1 MLIHTYRTR
10 QTTNIFLEREEELK
24 LKELEG
30 KLLFLEDKKILP
42 CSLIMEQIDRPIF
55 EEHYNKQVIRLPK
68 ELINKLQEEL
78 ENEESNGLTIKYYES
93 ILEKTKIC
101 LIYPERLRKIGDD
114 YHYLDL
120 YELVKDEINS
130 KSSFL

>member
-42 CSLIMEQIDRPIF
+42 CSLIIEQIDRPIF
-55 EEHYNKQVIRLPK
+55 EEHYNKQVIKLPK
-68 ELINKLQEEL
+68 ELINILQEEL
-78 ENEESNGLTIKYYES
+78 ENEESNGLIIKYYEG

-101 LIYPERLRKIGDD
+101 LVYLERLREIGDD